1 MSDRDEV
8 CINTLRMLAVDTVQK
23 AESGHPGMPMGAA
36 TLAYVLWTRH
46 LRHSPAHPSWPDRD
60 RFVLSAGHASALIY
74 SLLHLTGY
82 DVSLDDLKQ
91 FRQWG
96 SRTPGHPERGCTPGV
111 EVTTGPL
118 GQGLGNAVGLAIAER
133 WLAATAASFCF
144 IAGMRRR
151 STAGLLLMLGGSSL
165 AWWAAAGADERSQW
179 RGQVRS
185 AFPHTRQGP
194 DVVFEASEESFPAS
208 DAPSWTSM
216 TGNTSTCDG
225 DVTTSRR

>member
-1 MSDRDEV
+1 MALNLVQHRGQPNVWDRAARQPDW
-8 CINTLRMLAVDTVQK
+8 DT
-23 AESGHPGMPMGAA
+23 
-36 TLAYVLWTRH
+36 
-46 LRHSPAHPSWPDRD
+46 
-60 RFVLSAGHASALIY
+60 
-74 SLLHLTGY
+74 
-82 DVSLDDLKQ
+82 
-91 FRQWG
+91 
-96 SRTPGHPERGCTPGV
+96 
-111 EVTTGPL
+111 
-118 GQGLGNAVGLAIAER
+118 ER

-185 AFPHTRQGP
+185 AFPHTRVGP

-216 TGNTSTCDG
+216 TGNTSTCAG
-225 DVTTSRR
+225 DVTTSHR